1 MKRMISVVDLSTGK
15 VSFRPSDTRTLD
27 LPRNFD
33 RQTADASL
41 DAWSRARYQSVEG
54 KSLLCAAFLRPLSW
68 RVYGEECLV
77 ADNATPATAAQP
89 ANFRLS
95 AIHEPRS

>member
-1 MKRMISVVDLSTGK
+1 MKRMIPVVDLGTGQI
-15 VSFRPSDTRTLD
+15 SFRPADTRTLD
-27 LPRNFD
+27 VPSNFD
-33 RQTADASL
+33 RQTAGASL

-77 ADNATPATAAQP
+77 ADDASPATAAQP
-89 ANFRLS
+89 ASYTLS
-95 AIHEPRS
+95 AIEPQR